1 VKSIFEFSMSVRSNN
16 YRQLRMGP
24 CSPFGVS
31 LPTRKYLQPH
41 LVRPND
47 EASGA
52 THNSGDGGTSED
64 LYIVMAFPSK
74 PLTQLLGSNG
84 ELPSHSLT
92 SSFTTRYPSK
102 PPTSHKSSRLTPPST
117 GPVHALTYSSSP
129 SSYILTGSS
138 DRTIRLYNPSRPA
151 APPSNNP
158 LEPPRATQLIQTYS
172 AHGYE
177 VLDISVASDNATF
190 ASVGG
195 DRSVFLW
202 DVSTAQTVRRFS
214 GNNGH
219 SARINAVTFAGQGD
233 SVLISGSFDSTVRIW
248 DVKAQNMKPI
258 MVLDDARDSVSCVL
272 AGGKAGEYEILAGSV
287 DGRARCYDLRMG
299 KMETDVIGASVTS
312 LQRTRDGKGVLVG
325 ALDNTIRLMDR
336 DGGGLL
342 KSYKGEG
349 WKNEEFRLRSAFGG
363 NERWVL
369 CGNEGVKPDDG
380 EVVVWDTLSG
390 KVAERI
396 RVEGSRVEGKK
407 KIGRDG
413 KEKEKQNVISC
424 VAWKENGRGDQW
436 CCAGTDGI
444 VTVFGPP

>member
-1 VKSIFEFSMSVRSNN
+1 M
-16 YRQLRMGP
+16 
-24 CSPFGVS
+24 
-31 LPTRKYLQPH
+31 
-41 LVRPND
+41 
-47 EASGA
+47 
-52 THNSGDGGTSED
+52 
-64 LYIVMAFPSK
+64 
-74 PLTQLLGSNG
+74 
-84 ELPSHSLT
+84 
-92 SSFTTRYPSK
+92 
-102 PPTSHKSSRLTPPST
+102 
-117 GPVHALTYSSSP
+117 
-129 SSYILTGSS
+129 
-138 DRTIRLYNPSRPA
+138 
-151 APPSNNP
+151 
-158 LEPPRATQLIQTYS
+158 
-172 AHGYE
+172 
-177 VLDISVASDNATF
+177 
-190 ASVGG
+190 
-195 DRSVFLW
+195 
-202 DVSTAQTVRRFS
+202 
-214 GNNGH
+214 
-219 SARINAVTFAGQGD
+219 
-233 SVLISGSFDSTVRIW
+233 ISGSFDSSVRIW
-248 DVKAQNMKPI
+248 DVKAQNTKPI

-272 AGGKAGEYEILAGSV
+272 AGGKGGAYEILAGSV

-369 CGNEGVKPDDG
+369 CGNEGVKADDG